1 MVGTYPILLGSEVVG
16 QAEVKKQGLYYLFSC
31 RCQLTGEVIYR
42 IKVICGE
49 HSESLGIPVPEG
61 RQFTLQAKIPASRFG
76 EGEPSFRL
84 VPRHPIVGGSF
95 IPLAPETPFPYLKR
109 LERAYLAKQD
119 GQLGIIFREES

>member
-1 MVGTYPILLGSEVVG
+1 MVGTYPIFLGEEVAG
-16 QAEVKKQGLYYLFSC
+16 QAAVEKRGLYYCFSC

-42 IKVICGE
+42 INVTCGE

-61 RQFTLQAKIPASRFG
+61 KQFSLKAKIPASRFE

-84 VPRHPIVGGSF
+84 VPRHPSVGEDF
-95 IPLAPETPFPYLKR
+95 IPLSPETPFPYLKR

-119 GQLGIIFREES
+119 GQLGVVFREES

>member
-1 MVGTYPILLGSEVVG
+1 MVGTYPIYVGEEVAG
-16 QAEVKKQGLYYLFSC
+16 QAAVEKRGLYYCFSC

-42 IKVICGE
+42 INVTCGE

-61 RQFTLQAKIPASRFG
+61 KQFSLKAKIPASRFE

-84 VPRHPIVGGSF
+84 VPRHPSVGEDF
-95 IPLAPETPFPYLKR
+95 IPLSPETPFPYLKR

-119 GQLGIIFREES
+119 GQLGVVFREKS